1 MKIKHIFAVAA
12 LTALLAGC
20 GAVKTDSTVASS
32 FTPTLDYRATVSG
45 DTVTLDITTDLQLSL
60 EHYDHE
66 RKQGEGHIH
75 LYLDDGQKVIVTNKQ
90 YVLDHVAKGTHQ
102 VTLSLHNNDHTPYN
116 VSKTVSFDVK

>member
-20 GAVKTDSTVASS
+20 GAAKTDSTVAA
-32 FTPTLDYRATVSG
+32 TYKPTLDYQATVNG
-45 DTVTLDITTDLQLSL
+45 DTVVLNISTDLQLSL

-75 LYLDDGQKVIVTNKQ
+75 LFLDDGNKVIVTNKQ
-90 YVLDHVAKGTHQ
+90 YVLDHVPKGTHQ

-116 VSKTVSFDVK
+116 VSKTISFEVK